1 MSTSRNHLEQAQIQ
15 LSESYLSPSSQ
26 RLMQQMTDLFSLS
39 HDIIE
44 QLTTPSPILAFIC
57 LLNLLLFVMLI
68 VQLIRML
75 ILLIILIILIRL
87 LSLVFESFYADG
99 A

>member
-1 MSTSRNHLEQAQIQ
+1 
-15 LSESYLSPSSQ
+15 
-26 RLMQQMTDLFSLS
+26 MQQMTDLYPLS
-39 HDIIE
+39 HDIIQ

-57 LLNLLLFVMLI
+57 LLNLLLIVMLI

-75 ILLIILIILIRL
+75 ILLVILITLIRL